1 MPVRYIELMDGLTAE
16 LMPPSPVV
24 ESRGVPWAPL
34 AKPLADCTVML
45 LNSAGVRPKE
55 EPAFEP
61 SNDLSFR
68 LIDAEARTADLA
80 PSHPA
85 PVRRPGEAD
94 PNVVFPLERLRELQ
108 AEGVVGGVT
117 RYHVSM
123 HGPIRKYREVHY
135 EMGPAIAEQVR
146 AAGADLLVLVP
157 L

>member
-1 MPVRYIELMDGLTAE
+1 MEFIDRLSAPL
-16 LMPPSPVV
+16 PPSPVV

-34 AKPLADCTVML
+34 IKPLAECTVML
-45 LNSAGVRPKE
+45 LNSAGVRPKD
-55 EPAFEP
+55 EPAFQP
-61 SNDLSFR
+61 SNDLTFR
-68 LIDAEARTADLA
+68 LIPADAAAADLA

-108 AEGVVGGVT
+108 AEGLFRAVAP
-117 RYHVSM
+117 YHVSM

-146 AAGADLLVLVP
+146 AAGADLLVLIP